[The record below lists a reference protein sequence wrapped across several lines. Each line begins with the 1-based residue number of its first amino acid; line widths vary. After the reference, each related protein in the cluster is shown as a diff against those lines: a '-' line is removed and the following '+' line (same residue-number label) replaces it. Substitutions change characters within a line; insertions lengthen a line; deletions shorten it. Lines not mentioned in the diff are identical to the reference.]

1 MAVCLASD
9 VVHLEPEDMNSAW
22 SILQQLFPV
31 ESIGSAT
38 EPGISKSLLGK
49 VLLKVRAR
57 RNIGTQNSNTHSLRD
72 QALYAAAGSSHH
84 TYSSTMASHLP
95 VTLTTAVEGV
105 SNLQSSGNLFE
116 DYDAIMQ
123 DSSSWPG
130 LEGVDNSYGSW
141 V

>member
-31 ESIGSAT
+31 ESIGSVT

-49 VLLKVRAR
+49 VLLKIRTR
-57 RNIGTQNSNTHSLRD
+57 RSMGTPNANTQSLRN
-72 QALYAAAGSSHH
+72 QAIYAATGSSHH
-84 TYSSTMASHLP
+84 NYSSTMASHLP
-95 VTLTTAVEGV
+95 VTLTAGV
-105 SNLQSSGNLFE
+105 DDVGNFQSSGTLFE

-123 DSSSWPG
+123 DPSSWPG